1 MPRNLQV
8 VATGTTHPCRQCGQV
23 FTVAKNPNQS
33 GLFCSR
39 ACALKFSR
47 SKIRTF
53 EQRQA
58 DHAQMIAGIRE
69 RQERDRAESAKRH
82 AEDLARQ
89 HQMIE
94 ENRIANEAAEK
105 SMAERE
111 RRTAELEYDKER
123 RELAEDLLE
132 IELQSRIND
141 AQNFDPDEEL
151 LARYND
157 ERRRIRRASSNGER

>member
-23 FTVAKNPNQS
+23 FVVERNPNRS
-33 GLFCSR
+33 GEFCSR
-39 ACALKFSR
+39 SCALEFSR
-47 SKIRTF
+47 SKIRPF
-53 EQRQA
+53 AQRVTDEA
-58 DHAQMIAGIRE
+58 RKHDEMIVRIRAHEAG
-69 RQERDRAESAKRH
+69 SAKRH

-89 HQMIE
+89 NQMIE
-94 ENRIANEAAEK
+94 ENRIANEADEK
-105 SMAERE
+105 SRVERE

-157 ERRRIRRASSNGER
+157 ERRRVRRG